1 VLILQDAYQAYA
13 VLSMCRMVA
22 TLHTGEIVS
31 KPAAARWARA
41 GVARPHAKLINAA
54 PAWQPGI
61 VFGRLV
67 ETTTF
72 LRFALAEAKQFEEGG
87 STLLRRECPF
97 TRTAN
102 AVKELP
108 TLTG

>member
-1 VLILQDAYQAYA
+1 MSCVNTAVLDIRWWWEEQIAAPALLLQDAYQVYA
-13 VLSMCRMVA
+13 VLSMCRILA

-31 KPAAARWARA
+31 KPAAARWVRG

-61 VFGRLV
+61 VFGRLL

-72 LRFALAEAKQFEEGG
+72 LRFVLAEAKQFEE
-87 STLLRRECPF
+87 
-97 TRTAN
+97 
-102 AVKELP
+102 
-108 TLTG
+108 